1 MVFFN
6 SGGFEEA
13 NVSAMKFNWAELKRE
28 QKQAIFLIALWVFGG
43 VFALYQFILVPY
55 LRDRTESAGEL
66 EKLNE
71 QILRA
76 QVAMKGEPKVRADY
90 RAAMAQYD
98 ELTRNFIV
106 PVENPLA
113 WVQDKVYRVA
123 RETGVSITSVSPAGA
138 PSQVWENLV
147 KKERFYKPFVIRI
160 VAECGFPE
168 LVALV
173 GTLESIN
180 PFLAVTG
187 IIVAGQDQWK
197 TRHIVTLTLEMPMIG
212 RQPEFYTL
220 RKKSS
225 AESEK
230 SRVRQTVSAPSAQ
243 IQ

>member
-1 MVFFN
+1 
-6 SGGFEEA
+6 
-13 NVSAMKFNWAELKRE
+13 MKFNWAALKRE
-28 QKQAIFLIALWVFGG
+28 QKQAILLIAMWVFGG
-43 VFALYQFILVPY
+43 VFALYQFVLVPY

-90 RAAMAQYD
+90 RAAMAKYD
-98 ELTRNFIV
+98 ELTRDYIV

-197 TRHIVTLTLEMPMIG
+197 TRHTVTLTLEMPMIG

-230 SRVRQTVSAPSAQ
+230 SQAQQKVSALAAQ